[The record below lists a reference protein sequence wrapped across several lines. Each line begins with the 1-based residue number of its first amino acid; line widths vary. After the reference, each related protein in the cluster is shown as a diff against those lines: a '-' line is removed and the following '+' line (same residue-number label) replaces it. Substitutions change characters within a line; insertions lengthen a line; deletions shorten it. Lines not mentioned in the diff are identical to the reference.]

1 MRRLLALVLI
11 GGGMLALPAQA
22 WADGHISPH
31 FGVNFSGDTTKNSTV
46 FRRQPRL
53 SGKGRRL

>member
-22 WADGHISPH
+22 WADGYISPY
-31 FGVNFSGDTTKNSTV
+31 FGVNFSGGGGFGFLARSN
-46 FRRQPRL
+46 
-53 SGKGRRL
+53 